1 MSCVVD
7 VARCLSCVSLSLL
20 CSDRSKSRQS
30 SRENQRARGW
40 PHCVCGEGGG
50 RYGWGSCGDMGEGE
64 RCVCKYVCVLVH
76 HTYVR
81 TVAVTFLVN
90 MQTYTLAPRINPQ
103 YTSVPPNPSSTGG
116 AGAKLPAG
124 RPAERSASCAPSV
137 MQAPSARRDGRL
149 AS

>member
-1 MSCVVD
+1 MCPFLYCAQTEASL
-7 VARCLSCVSLSLL
+7 ARAHERIKELEVGLTVFVG
-20 CSDRSKSRQS
+20 K
-30 SRENQRARGW
+30 
-40 PHCVCGEGGG
+40 EGGG
-50 RYGWGSCGDMGEGE
+50 MGGDRVVIWE
-64 RCVCKYVCVLVH
+64 RGKGVYVCKYVCVHVH

-90 MQTYTLAPRINPQ
+90 MQTCTLAPRINPQ
-103 YTSVPPNPSSTGG
+103 YTSVPPNPPSTGG

-124 RPAERSASCAPSV
+124 GPAERSASCAPSV